1 MGKQVHVRTFLKLGL
16 LNTFKE
22 NHPKSTQFMGIMPM
36 MSFHSFLVFQKDL
49 LKLHYIYLGTVQF
62 HMYMTT

>member
-1 MGKQVHVRTFLKLGL
+1 MGKQVHEHTFLKLGL

-22 NHPKSTQFMGIMPM
+22 NHPKSTQFMVIMPM

-49 LKLHYIYLGTVQF
+49 
-62 HMYMTT
+62 